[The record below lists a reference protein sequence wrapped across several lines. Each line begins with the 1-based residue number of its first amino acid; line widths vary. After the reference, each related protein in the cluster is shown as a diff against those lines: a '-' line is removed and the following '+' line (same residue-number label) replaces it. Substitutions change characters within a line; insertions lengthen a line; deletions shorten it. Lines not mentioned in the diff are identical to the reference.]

1 MTNDSMTDYGRTAG
15 TLPLSQRIGVI
26 NSLILISPD
35 RGEAFNQ
42 FFLVMGNERKR

>member
-1 MTNDSMTDYGRTAG
+1 M
-15 TLPLSQRIGVI
+15 

-42 FFLVMGNERKR
+42 FFLVIWMAQPTDAEALLALARESNAVNSPVV

>member
-1 MTNDSMTDYGRTAG
+1 M
-15 TLPLSQRIGVI
+15 

-42 FFLVMGNERKR
+42 FFLVTKESTLATTSTAEPRDFKPYFSVRGDG

>member
-1 MTNDSMTDYGRTAG
+1 M
-15 TLPLSQRIGVI
+15 

-42 FFLVMGNERKR
+42 FFLIKKISLIPEGETQIGCPNKILR